1 MKYTIWTRS
10 LIIVERGYDV
20 GYFLFISRLQKYY
33 TFTFILKG
41 YCIPSKIV
49 DWTESF
55 LTNGKQR
62 VIANGTPS
70 SWHDVIGG
78 VPQASVLGLIL
89 FVIYINTL
97 IEVAN
102 LFLFADDNKLLKIIQ
117 SEQILHCCSMISIL
131 CITGH

>member
-1 MKYTIWTRS
+1 MKYTIWARS

-33 TFTFILKG
+33 TFTFILKC
-41 YCIPSKIV
+41 YCIPNKIV

-62 VIANGTPS
+62 VIANGAPS
-70 SWHDVIGG
+70 SWHNVIGG
-78 VPQASVLGLIL
+78 VPQASVLGLIQ

-97 IEVAN
+97 IEVVN
-102 LFLFADDNKLLKIIQ
+102 LFFVRR
-117 SEQILHCCSMISIL
+117 
-131 CITGH
+131 

>member
-1 MKYTIWTRS
+1 MKNTFWARS
-10 LIIVERGYDV
+10 LIMVERGYDV

-33 TFTFILKG
+33 TFTFILKC
-41 YCIPSKIV
+41 YCIPSKTV

-89 FVIYINTL
+89 FAIYINTL
-97 IEVAN
+97 IEVVN

>member
-1 MKYTIWTRS
+1 MKYTIWARS

-33 TFTFILKG
+33 TFTFILKC

-97 IEVAN
+97 IEAVD

>member
-1 MKYTIWTRS
+1 MKYTFWARS
-10 LIIVERGYDV
+10 LIMVERGYDV

-33 TFTFILKG
+33 TFTFILKC
-41 YCIPSKIV
+41 YCIPSKTV

-89 FVIYINTL
+89 FAIYINTL
-97 IEVAN
+97 IEVVN